1 MEFSDM
7 LEIEYCVSIP
17 EELNQQLQD
26 HLIREDG
33 DEDLIFALWHPSVST
48 TRTTGLINEIIFPNK
63 GDRQRHGNVSYNPKY
78 FKRVCEEAMK
88 KRMGICFIHS
98 HPFPGWQG
106 MSSDDV
112 AAETRMA
119 PTVFTLSDLPLIGM
133 TVGNDGTWSA
143 RVWEH
148 RGDGF
153 FKMRWM
159 SLVKSVGKNLG
170 VSFNDK
176 LTPPPAYQEMFKRTR
191 TVYGRDN
198 HDKLCR
204 LKIGIVGLGS
214 VGSIV
219 VENLARMGVQQLVLI
234 DFDKIKTHNLD
245 RQLGATKADLGKLKI
260 EVVARQIQQ
269 AATAAS
275 VVVQEVPHGINEKKG
290 YEAALGCD
298 VLFSCVDRPWPRHV
312 LNHIAYAHL
321 IPVIDGGISV
331 SFHNGIFV
339 RADWQ
344 FQTVSPQRPCL
355 QCLGVYESSD
365 VTLDKSGMLDKQS
378 YLDGLPDHH
387 PLKNNENIFPFSAH
401 LASFEI
407 FHLMALVTGV
417 GSIQNFGVQRYRY
430 TPGFL
435 SSYTEKE
442 CSPGCTFKSLI
453 ATGDKLLSGI
463 G

>member
-7 LEIEYCVSIP
+7 PEIEYCVSIP
-17 EELNQQLQD
+17 EELNQHLHD

-33 DEDLIFALWHPSVST
+33 DEDLIFALWYPSVGT
-48 TRTTGLINEIIFPNK
+48 KRTTGLINEIIFPK
-63 GDRQRHGNVSYNPKY
+63 EGDRQRHGNVSYNPKY

-112 AAETRMA
+112 AADTRMA
-119 PTVFTLSDLPLIGM
+119 PTAFTFSDLPLIGM
-133 TVGNDGTWSA
+133 TVGSDGVWSA
-143 RVWEH
+143 RIWNH
-148 RGDGF
+148 LGDGV
-153 FKMRWM
+153 FKMHWM
-159 SLVKSVGKNLG
+159 SLVKSVGLKLS

-176 LTPPPAYQEMFKRTR
+176 LMPLPEYQEMFKRTS

-198 HDKLCR
+198 HEKLCR

-219 VENLARMGVQQLVLI
+219 AENLARMGIQQIVLI
-234 DFDKIKTHNLD
+234 DFDKIKRHNLD

-260 EVVARQIQQ
+260 QVVARQIRQ
-269 AATAAS
+269 AGTAAS
-275 VVVQEVPHGINEKKG
+275 MVVHEVPYGINEKQG
-290 YEAALGCD
+290 YEAALSCD
-298 VLFSCVDRPWPRHV
+298 VLFSCVDRPWPRHI

-331 SFHNGIFV
+331 SFDNGVFV

-344 FQTVSPQRPCL
+344 FQTVSPKRPCL
-355 QCLGVYESSD
+355 QCLSVYESSD
-365 VTLDKSGMLDKQS
+365 VALDKSGMLDKQS

-401 LASFEI
+401 LASFEV
-407 FHLMALVTGV
+407 FHLMALVTRV
-417 GSIQNFGVQRYRY
+417 GGIQNFGVQRYRY
-430 TPGFL
+430 IPGFL
-435 SSYTEKE
+435 SSYTSKD
-442 CSPGCTFKSLI
+442 CSAGCTFKALV
-453 ATGDKLLSGI
+453 ATGDKVLSGL